1 MEIIYLNE
9 QNDLKME
16 PSCVALGFF
25 DGFHLGHLKLV
36 DEVIKIAKRDNLKKA
51 LLTFDVQPRAY
62 LTNQPFKYLMSLED
76 KINLLKSYN
85 FDYLF
90 ILRFNHD
97 IAKLMP
103 EKFIQ
108 EFIIKSKIKHVVCGY
123 DFHFGDRGRGN
134 SEILQAY
141 GHNDYQVTV
150 IEKLEYDHHKIS
162 SSYLRELLTKGDVEL
177 AAKLL
182 SRPYCIS
189 GKVIYGRQNGRKIGF
204 PTANIDAKDY
214 LLPENG
220 VYGAKVYFK
229 DKVYLGMV
237 NIGYNPTFTALLGLS
252 LEVNIFDF
260 DENIYGQVLTVAFIK
275 KIRME
280 KKFAS
285 VEGLIEQ
292 LKHDRQQIKNEI
304 IL

>member
-36 DEVIKIAKRDNLKKA
+36 NEVIKVSKRDNLKKA

-76 KINLLKSYN
+76 KINLLKSYD

-97 IAKLMP
+97 I

-123 DFHFGDRGRGN
+123 DFRFGDRGRGN

-150 IEKLEYDHHKIS
+150 IEKLEYDHHKVS
-162 SSYLRELLTKGDVEL
+162 SSYLRELLTKGDVEM

-182 SRPYCIS
+182 SRSYCIS

-237 NIGYNPTFTALLGLS
+237 NIGYNPTFTALPGLS

>member
-1 MEIIYLNE
+1 M
-9 QNDLKME
+9 
-16 PSCVALGFF
+16 
-25 DGFHLGHLKLV
+25 
-36 DEVIKIAKRDNLKKA
+36 
-51 LLTFDVQPRAY
+51 
-62 LTNQPFKYLMSLED
+62 
-76 KINLLKSYN
+76 
-85 FDYLF
+85 
-90 ILRFNHD
+90 
-97 IAKLMP
+97 
-103 EKFIQ
+103 
-108 EFIIKSKIKHVVCGY
+108 
-123 DFHFGDRGRGN
+123 
-134 SEILQAY
+134 
-141 GHNDYQVTV
+141 
-150 IEKLEYDHHKIS
+150 
-162 SSYLRELLTKGDVEL
+162 
-177 AAKLL
+177 
-182 SRPYCIS
+182 
-189 GKVIYGRQNGRKIGF
+189 IYGRQNGRKIGF

-237 NIGYNPTFTALLGLS
+237 NIGYNPTFTALPGLS